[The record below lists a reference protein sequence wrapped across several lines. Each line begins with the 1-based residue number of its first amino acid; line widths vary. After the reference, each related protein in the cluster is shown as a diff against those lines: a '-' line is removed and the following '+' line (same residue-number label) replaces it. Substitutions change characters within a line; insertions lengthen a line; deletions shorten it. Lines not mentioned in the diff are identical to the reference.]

1 MIETIC
7 SSFRFTPD
15 SETALPCRSDGRH
28 AGKCGQGLLKI
39 AFCRAKLCLCLSA
52 GIRPILGLP
61 ERRDS
66 AAGGNDYETC
76 DISAIEQQRRIR

>member
-7 SSFRFTPD
+7 SSFPFTPD
-15 SETALPCRSDGRH
+15 SVTALHCRSSGRH

-39 AFCRAKLCLCLSA
+39 AFCKAKLCLHLPA
-52 GIRPILGLP
+52 GVRLIFGLP
-61 ERRDS
+61 ERRGS

-76 DISAIEQQRRIR
+76 DISAIE